1 MSLSSK
7 GLTFESHGY
16 QPARKMDLEKLFLP
30 LEFQQ
35 KLKTNWIY
43 QDHTENKYWHCAL
56 IHASIL
62 SEGSP
67 RKSVS
72 VKGATE
78 VRRGLTHV
86 HRTLQRGITAELLN
100 AEEIKKLI
108 PNWLLTHWRIKVS
121 KGAKIAVRDLSTEF
135 GEALT

>member
-1 MSLSSK
+1 M
-7 GLTFESHGY
+7 
-16 QPARKMDLEKLFLP
+16 
-30 LEFQQ
+30 
-35 KLKTNWIY
+35 
-43 QDHTENKYWHCAL
+43 C
-56 IHASIL
+56 
-62 SEGSP
+62 
-67 RKSVS
+67 
-72 VKGATE
+72 
-78 VRRGLTHV
+78 RGLTHV